1 MIVKDQECR
10 FCILNTDKP
19 AIKEKIQIKNE
30 GSRGNKNKIISRAYL
45 GKATGK
51 K

>member
-1 MIVKDQECR
+1 MKDQECR
-10 FCILNTDKP
+10 FYMLKTNKP

-30 GSRGNKNKIISRAYL
+30 VSRGNKNKIISKIYL